1 MSTAVDGGDEHPD
14 GSGTAPA
21 GNVHEDPEASPEI
34 PSEPLSIGEVLSVLA
49 EEFPDIT
56 ISKIR
61 FLESQ
66 GLVQPERNASGY
78 RQFGD
83 ADIERLRWILRQQ
96 RDHYLP
102 LKVIRRALERGV
114 DVIDAGAG
122 DQPTLWT
129 AVADAAARE
138 EVASQKEAIARDEA
152 AEARRSAARSG
163 SHPARRSEQSVPRG
177 AEPARPRHSSPA
189 DVVAALQEDPREV
202 PAAPQPSPDAT
213 DSDEASGNGA
223 SGDGAEAAVNGPGTV
238 AVPKAPPVAGPIP
251 DGGDMR
257 ELPRDELLSE
267 VGLADET
274 LDDLVDY
281 GLVSPAVVAGEQ
293 LFDQV
298 DLAVARLARRGV
310 ELGMSP
316 RHLRM
321 YLVAAV
327 REAGLLEQLA
337 MPLLKQRNPDAKARA
352 VGTVEELAG
361 LGAELHALLLGRELG
376 PNLRA

>member
-213 DSDEASGNGA
+213 DSDGASGNGA